1 MDYPVL
7 VGYVYVAFAAVPA
20 SIAVI
25 PWRNR
30 DSPGG
35 TPLTIAVVGAAGTAV
50 CHGLTLLLM
59 GPGTVSAEFLF
70 ALSLAAATLG
80 TFYLAAEYTGRAWLE
95 RPSLVVPLASLSVSA
110 ALGAAVVRVGADV
123 PAPMALTTANNVIT
137 TLVSVAALTMFAGR
151 FLDARGV
158 YRKQSGALFV
168 GFGIATA
175 LGVLQVA
182 LAPQVFDLIP
192 IGVTVGSGVIAWA
205 LFRYEVLETVPV
217 ARGRL
222 FDQLGDPVVA
232 LDDGRVVDYND
243 AATALFGVDDA
254 VLGEPLSTVFAE
266 APTLAARHG
275 AVLDDGVVGAV
286 VEGDQRHFDRDHPT
300 VGALLAGD
308 QPTESTLAVD
318 ADGTQQYFDVTVSPF
333 GTGPQSTGR
342 LVVFRNVTE
351 QQRRE
356 EELDLLK
363 EVLSRVLRHN
373 LRNDVTAIKG
383 YARLVREHTEGEP
396 AALAEKIVETSDD
409 LVETSR
415 KARRIEDVIEAEET
429 QVIGLAAAIEEAVTA
444 VAKEYPDADYEVSVP
459 ADLAVQANPLLGTA
473 LVDLI
478 ENGVVHSDADRPRIA
493 VEGSRDDRWVEVTV
507 SDNGPGIPEA
517 ELTALQQGG
526 ETDLVHSSGAGLW
539 LVYTVVEESGGRI
552 SYEIDDG
559 TTVRLFLRMPA

>member
-50 CHGLTLLLM
+50 CHGLTLLLT

>member
-1 MDYPVL
+1 VL

-50 CHGLTLLLM
+50 CHGLTLLLT